1 MTHLEIWLQ
10 TPLAA
15 AIGWTL
21 FHSLWQGAIIAIV
34 LAVTL
39 ATTRSAHAR
48 YLAAC
53 LAMCAIIVCFG
64 VTLLE
69 LMPRHQSPV
78 AIRNSIA
85 LGWNN
90 RVDLPD
96 IAQAPMRRVA
106 DLLPWLVPFWM
117 AGVVLFYLR
126 HLASWAVARR
136 LRQRGVCAAPD
147 FWQERLR
154 VLAGRLRL
162 SHPVGLLESC
172 LAPVPVVIGHL
183 RPVILMPVG
192 LLTGLPAA
200 QIESILLH
208 ELAHIRRYDYLV
220 NMLQTSVES
229 LLFYHPVVWWISGV
243 IRTEREH
250 CCDDL
255 AVTLSGDAHEYAVA
269 LATLEQSRWDAS
281 QTALAATGGNLVKRI
296 RRLLIPTEGPGSYL
310 GGLYLSGS
318 ALTPFVSAGILMI
331 AAAVGL
337 TAWQAEPPPKPAPQ
351 VSPYT
356 RWVQEDVPYII
367 TNQERAAYLRL
378 ETDDERAEFIEQFWL
393 RRDPTPGTPENEFKD
408 EHYRR
413 IAQAN
418 LRFPTAEGTAGWKTD
433 RGRIYIVYGPPDEID
448 DHSTGDT
455 AAPVPFID
463 WTYRYLAAIGAN
475 VKIEFVDPTRTHDF
489 RMTSDPNPP
498 GK

>member
-10 TPLAA
+10 TPQAA

-21 FHSLWQGAIIAIV
+21 FHSLWEGVIIAV
-34 LAVTL
+34 ALAVTL
-39 ATTRSAHAR
+39 ALTRLARAR
-48 YLAAC
+48 YIAAC

-64 VTLLE
+64 VTLFE
-69 LMPRHQSPV
+69 LMPRHQTPV
-78 AIRNSIA
+78 AAGNSIA
-85 LGWNN
+85 LGWST

-96 IAQAPMRRVA
+96 IAQAPMRRIA

-126 HLASWAVARR
+126 HLASWAMARR
-136 LRQRGVCAAPD
+136 LRLRGVCAAPD

-154 VLAGRLRL
+154 VLAGRLRI
-162 SHPVGLLESC
+162 SRPVGLLESC
-172 LAPVPVVIGHL
+172 LAGVPVVIGHL

-220 NMLQTSVES
+220 NMLQTLVEG

-243 IRTEREH
+243 LRTEREH

-269 LATLEQSRWDAS
+269 LANLEQSRWDAS
-281 QTALAATGGNLVKRI
+281 ETALAATGGNLVKRI
-296 RRLLIPTEGPGSYL
+296 RRLLIPTEGPT
-310 GGLYLSGS
+310 S

-331 AAAVGL
+331 TAAVGL
-337 TAWQAEPPPKPAPQ
+337 TAWQQTAPASPPAPAQ
-351 VSPYT
+351 EVAPYT
-356 RWVQEDVPYII
+356 KWLQEDVAYII
-367 TNQERAAYLRL
+367 QPEEREAFQRL
-378 ETDDERAEFIEQFWL
+378 ETDDERAEFIQQFWQ

-413 IAQAN
+413 IAYAN
-418 LRFPTAEGTAGWKTD
+418 LHFPTATGGAGWKTD
-433 RGRIYIVYGPPDEID
+433 RGRIYIRFGPPDEID
-448 DHSTGDT
+448 DHS
-455 AAPVPFID
+455 AIEAPAVPFIE
-463 WTYRYLAAIGAN
+463 WQYRWIQSSDINGTN
-475 VKIEFVDPTRTHDF
+475 VKIEFVDPTRTHEF
-489 RMTSDPNPP
+489 KMTSDPNPP
-498 GK
+498 AK

>member
-39 ATTRSAHAR
+39 ATTRSARAR
-48 YLAAC
+48 YIAAC

-96 IAQAPMRRVA
+96 IAQAPMRHVA

-162 SHPVGLLESC
+162 SRPVGLLESC
-172 LAPVPVVIGHL
+172 LAPVPVVIGH
-183 RPVILMPVG
+183 
-192 LLTGLPAA
+192 
-200 QIESILLH
+200 
-208 ELAHIRRYDYLV
+208 
-220 NMLQTSVES
+220 
-229 LLFYHPVVWWISGV
+229 
-243 IRTEREH
+243 
-250 CCDDL
+250 
-255 AVTLSGDAHEYAVA
+255 
-269 LATLEQSRWDAS
+269 
-281 QTALAATGGNLVKRI
+281 
-296 RRLLIPTEGPGSYL
+296 
-310 GGLYLSGS
+310 
-318 ALTPFVSAGILMI
+318 
-331 AAAVGL
+331 
-337 TAWQAEPPPKPAPQ
+337 Q
-351 VSPYT
+351 VP
-356 RWVQEDVPYII
+356 
-367 TNQERAAYLRL
+367 
-378 ETDDERAEFIEQFWL
+378 
-393 RRDPTPGTPENEFKD
+393 
-408 EHYRR
+408 
-413 IAQAN
+413 
-418 LRFPTAEGTAGWKTD
+418 
-433 RGRIYIVYGPPDEID
+433 
-448 DHSTGDT
+448 
-455 AAPVPFID
+455 
-463 WTYRYLAAIGAN
+463 
-475 VKIEFVDPTRTHDF
+475 
-489 RMTSDPNPP
+489 
-498 GK
+498 